1 MDAGLSLVLA
11 LIAFVSFGLIYF
23 RVRDAASDLW
33 RAYGPREPSIVSDD
47 HLPIVMSRSDME
59 APSESVRPR
68 TDETADGRTNSI
80 SSEFRP
86 ATLDMCKSLRSH
98 GFTRD
103 EARAFLRSVDRTLGN
118 DVWAAAQPAAQPAA
132 PAITPIAGR
141 PYDPRAYADDP
152 ALAYEEPPR

>member
-11 LIAFVSFGLIYF
+11 LIAFVSLGLIYF

-33 RAYGPREPSIVSDD
+33 RAYGPREPSIVSEDTAPEITSSRED
-47 HLPIVMSRSDME
+47 RPLDTSTDTSTIPDNARAPYPYLTERAIVSWLAALKMADSYRYSANKIYTLVGGNRNDVM
-59 APSESVRPR
+59 AWVRSVRG
-68 TDETADGRTNSI
+68 DE
-80 SSEFRP
+80 P
-86 ATLDMCKSLRSH
+86 
-98 GFTRD
+98 
-103 EARAFLRSVDRTLGN
+103 
-118 DVWAAAQPAAQPAA
+118 PAA